1 MMTTAA
7 YPGGE
12 LQNIRQLFAATQTV
26 HHRFPLLLF
35 YLKEKSLILLFF
47 FLQRKQWDLLR
58 LLQRQVV
65 LKSGGGVDIFV
76 VVGVIPIIFVLIIII
91 IMIITSLENTFTWCQ
106 AIISLIF
113 VLIMIII
120 IIITHPVGAQ
130 PCRGKRGDLFQPDL
144 QHLQHRGTSGLF
156 LCFLLLSDFLSAINC
171 FLLLAD
177 SLSAI
182 NWHQS
187 SFRYIDWKTLM
198 RALFGDTGTHSSR

>member
-1 MMTTAA
+1 M
-7 YPGGE
+7 
-12 LQNIRQLFAATQTV
+12 
-26 HHRFPLLLF
+26 
-35 YLKEKSLILLFF
+35 
-47 FLQRKQWDLLR
+47 LR
-58 LLQRQVV
+58 LLQRQVFIVVV
-65 LKSGGGVDIFV
+65 LKSGGRVDIPV

-113 VLIMIII
+113 VLIMLIII
-120 IIITHPVGAQ
+120 IIKHPVGAQ

-156 LCFLLLSDFLSAINC
+156 LCI
-171 FLLLAD
+171 LLLAYF
-177 SLSAI
+177 LSAI

>member
-1 MMTTAA
+1 MVVVSIF
-7 YPGGE
+7 
-12 LQNIRQLFAATQTV
+12 L
-26 HHRFPLLLF
+26 LLLF
-35 YLKEKSLILLFF
+35 
-47 FLQRKQWDLLR
+47 
-58 LLQRQVV
+58 
-65 LKSGGGVDIFV
+65 LKSGGGVDFFV

-91 IMIITSLENTFTWCQ
+91 TIIIQYLENTVTWCP
-106 AIISLIF
+106 AEISLIF

-130 PCRGKRGDLFQPDL
+130 SCRGKRGDLFQPDL

-156 LCFLLLSDFLSAINC
+156 LCFLLLADF
-171 FLLLAD
+171 
-177 SLSAI
+177 LSAI